1 MKKKKIKKV
10 LQALIDLNLTDYRN
24 YGGEEKH
31 EFIKSMKA
39 YLSNKKGFS
48 IGENVEVICTMSEH
62 EGVISNIVGYHGKGY
77 YSIEIEGSEICFWW
91 YQIKKIKNKIEKELV
106 KESEYFKTGDDVTSI
121 IGMHID
127 KKGRVVKT
135 DYSGRF
141 EVLVDFN
148 GLMYWV
154 RPDSIKKNNIKD

>member
-1 MKKKKIKKV
+1 
-10 LQALIDLNLTDYRN
+10 
-24 YGGEEKH
+24 
-31 EFIKSMKA
+31 
-39 YLSNKKGFS
+39 
-48 IGENVEVICTMSEH
+48 
-62 EGVISNIVGYHGKGY
+62 
-77 YSIEIEGSEICFWW
+77 
-91 YQIKKIKNKIEKELV
+91 
-106 KESEYFKTGDDVTSI
+106 
-121 IGMHID
+121 MHID